1 MMGADGKMCQQKK
14 SGGQGSCWLKEVL
27 VQNTLFALDHLGQF
41 VVIFLLTTMAST
53 SGIPSSPLS
62 VLAPTTPTSAEHP
75 VRGHKPSTA
84 SSLSPLSPST
94 GGQPHVPT
102 TPLTT
107 LYLVSGLPKSP
118 HTWTLADTDS
128 VAGLHHAEGAV
139 GRWWRAEVLGSSV
152 SPGVGRSRKKSRKS
166 KETDTNV
173 IPDGPKSTRGSGALS
188 KTDLGRMLSK
198 ALKLSFPR
206 EVEII
211 AATLQPA
218 STTHTFT
225 FQVPAGASPGVAQS
239 HTAQTAHL
247 PGLRTSVMSSSTSA
261 TYNHPYVDPT
271 LPRPSSTY
279 LGPPS
284 STHLPPST
292 SPTASTDPSAD
303 RGLVT
308 YHGVCLTVWSHADEE
323 RSLAIRRALESVARS
338 RRGSGTSTNTA
349 TPATPRRPKGT
360 NGSGPTAP
368 WSDAEESEADAFS
381 MSESD
386 ADIMN
391 PNGVGMGASNLFL
404 PQNTVFWLPY
414 ALTLVSRHPI
424 YDLMRDYLT
433 LSWARFSKDVQ
444 SHTLQISKILEFPA
458 PRAGDVIKLDA
469 SPANEAESL
478 EVVCRFPGGLDF
490 GKGLVDV
497 NFTMWP
503 LFRCLNIDNILTIC
517 EIALSP
523 TGRVLFL
530 SRHPTMLGIAV
541 STIRYLVEMRGWSGI
556 ALPMVHAR
564 DAKIYIEDPGPWLM
578 GLSTEARYISRTAPE
593 VCIVDLD
600 INYVNCASP
609 PPGAVSTKQQ
619 RDKLRKILLG
629 AFDQFYH
636 PDNAIPPEFKEAF
649 PAGRFRPLCK
659 IQTKRGSSTAVV
671 AESIKAPEWWHQ
683 TKVLQAFDTVLKDR
697 ARKPSLLKRLTLMG
711 MGRRQAQLSAAE
723 QLIQR
728 SIRKRATAFV
738 DARDDLET
746 KIGRLS
752 RRLNFLMSESEL
764 WREKFVAFEGYAEK
778 LSAEAAELR
787 QKIGKEQRESRRLS
801 GLVNVSAQ
809 EKEKLANML
818 ANKETQHQA
827 ALVELESMRQNM
839 DEMERERAQMVAEVE
854 AQIERALASM
864 AFSDGDNYS
873 DYTHSR
879 PGSAMSQVSQGS
891 RIGGHSA
898 IGAGGASIGGL
909 SGIDAR
915 SLRHSGSGPGLRQA
929 ASRSASGSI
938 SMQSAS
944 ESFEGGSIRRLRS
957 VATVTTLA
965 DDASDEVTRVGV
977 DLSAQVKAELGDP
990 IKPTVILDDD
1000 ILHVRRFSVEQN
1012 GVNTM
1017 GAVDLGITERSDVV
1031 ALKVQQIQQKL
1042 ENALADHRCRRS
1054 QSITSGSAS
1063 EADSMQRVLSEAE
1076 STGRRGLSEAE
1087 STSSSNRR
1095 TRTPRGTSRL
1105 AGRHRSRSSASL
1117 RAAREA
1123 LMAVKDA
1130 VPPVPRNGSVTSS
1143 PAGIKI
1149 SNRLP
1154 SSAEKSPTGTE
1165 GKSIRKATSRV
1176 GMTTPESSSSESS
1189 HKLPILTVEPAP
1201 VSKPTLNLPDF
1212 EKYSRDDMLPTPTT
1226 PGRNVADDSDDSYL
1240 SAVDESVRDDESWSK
1255 ASGRRALDDP
1265 SLREPVKAATRSR
1278 RPRLSST
1285 STARGL
1291 HGDLPSPTISES
1303 TAVGSARGV

>member
-1 MMGADGKMCQQKK
+1 MFRRPSFNNAAAKPEPVEHTPRQNTP
-14 SGGQGSCWLKEVL
+14 SGGLTVP
-27 VQNTLFALDHLGQF
+27 NTP
-41 VVIFLLTTMAST
+41 ST
-53 SGIPSSPLS
+53 VEPQ
-62 VLAPTTPTSAEHP
+62 

-94 GGQPHVPT
+94 GGAPHVPT

-128 VAGLHHAEGAV
+128 VAGLHHAESAV

-152 SPGVGRSRKKSRKS
+152 SPGVGRSRKKSKKERKDS
-166 KETDTNV
+166 GGEGV
-173 IPDGPKSTRGSGALS
+173 IPDGVKAGPRGSGTLS

-225 FQVPAGASPGVAQS
+225 FQIPANASSGVGQS
-239 HTAQTAHL
+239 HSAQTAHL
-247 PGLRTSVMSSSTSA
+247 PGLRNSVMSSSTTG

-284 STHLPPST
+284 TTHLPPST
-292 SPTASTDPSAD
+292 SPTSTSDPTGD
-303 RGLVT
+303 RGLIT

-323 RSLAIRRALESVARS
+323 RSLAIRRALESAARS
-338 RRGSGTSTNTA
+338 RRGSGASVGTT
-349 TPATPRRPKGT
+349 TPTTPVRRTKGSN
-360 NGSGPTAP
+360 NGPAGPWT
-368 WSDAEESEADAFS
+368 DAEESETDAFS

-386 ADIMN
+386 ADVMN

-458 PRAGDVIKLDA
+458 PRAGDVIRLDA
-469 SPANEAESL
+469 SPANEVETL

-490 GKGLVDV
+490 GRGLVDV

-503 LFRCLNIDNILTIC
+503 LFRCLNLDNILTIC
-517 EIALSP
+517 ELALAP

-530 SRHPTMLGIAV
+530 SRHPAMLGIAV

-556 ALPMVHAR
+556 ALPIVHAR
-564 DAKIYIEDPGPWLM
+564 DAKIYLEDPGPWLM
-578 GLSTEARYISRTAPE
+578 GLSTEARYIARTSAE
-593 VCIVDLD
+593 VCVVDLD

-609 PPGAVSTKQQ
+609 PSGVVSTKQQ

-636 PDNAIPPEFKEAF
+636 PDNAVPPEFKEAF

-683 TKVLQAFDTVLKDR
+683 TKVLQAFDAVLKDR
-697 ARKPSLLKRLTLMG
+697 SRKPSLLKRLTLMG
-711 MGRRQAQLSAAE
+711 MGRRQAQLTAAE

-787 QKIGKEQRESRRLS
+787 AKIGKEQRESRRLS

-809 EKEKLANML
+809 EKERLAAEL
-818 ANKETQHQA
+818 HAKEEAHHA
-827 ALVELESMRQNM
+827 ALIELDAMRRNM

-864 AFSDGDNYS
+864 AFSDGENFS
-873 DYTHSR
+873 DYSR
-879 PGSAMSQVSQGS
+879 PGSAMSGVSGDES
-891 RIGGHSA
+891 GLHGHSG
-898 IGAGGASIGGL
+898 IGMGHSSIQG
-909 SGIDAR
+909 
-915 SLRHSGSGPGLRQA
+915 LRHVESGPGLRQA
-929 ASRSASGSI
+929 SGNSFGSGSF
-938 SMQSAS
+938 SD
-944 ESFEGGSIRRLRS
+944 GGSSRRLRS
-957 VATVTTLA
+957 MATATTLA

-977 DLSAQVKAELGDP
+977 DLTVVSKDAEEDPTLVTPLG
-990 IKPTVILDDD
+990 T
-1000 ILHVRRFSVEQN
+1000 RRFSVTKPEVD
-1012 GVNTM
+1012 GF
-1017 GAVDLGITERSDVV
+1017 GAVDNGISERSDVV
-1031 ALKVQQIQQKL
+1031 AMKVQQIQQKL
-1042 ENALADHRCRRS
+1042 ENALADHRQRRS
-1054 QSITSGSAS
+1054 HSVTSGSTS
-1063 EADSMQRVLSEAE
+1063 EADSIQRVLSEGDTAA
-1076 STGRRGLSEAE
+1076 RRPRA
-1087 STSSSNRR
+1087 
-1095 TRTPRGTSRL
+1095 PRGASKL
-1105 AGRHRSRSSASL
+1105 APKRHRSRSSASL

-1123 LMAVKDA
+1123 LMAAKEA
-1130 VPPVPRNGSVTSS
+1130 VPPIPRTPISGTPNGSVIGHGNETV
-1143 PAGIKI
+1143 PKVV
-1149 SNRLP
+1149 
-1154 SSAEKSPTGTE
+1154 
-1165 GKSIRKATSRV
+1165 TSRA
-1176 GMTTPESSSSESS
+1176 GMTATPERSSIESTDANTIAKPMLS
-1189 HKLPILTVEPAP
+1189 VQAFPIAPASP
-1201 VSKPTLNLPDF
+1201 QMP
-1212 EKYSRDDMLPTPTT
+1212 PTPLT
-1226 PGRNVADDSDDSYL
+1226 PNREVVEDSDDSYL
-1240 SAVDESVRDDESWSK
+1240 SAVSE
-1255 ASGRRALDDP
+1255 
-1265 SLREPVKAATRSR
+1265 
-1278 RPRLSST
+1278 
-1285 STARGL
+1285 TARGGVRSAHDSGSDEDTRRIL
-1291 HGDLPSPTISES
+1291 GPRVHRKSGARMPSPTVSEA
-1303 TAVGSARGV
+1303 TAVGTARAV

>member
-1 MMGADGKMCQQKK
+1 M
-14 SGGQGSCWLKEVL
+14 SS
-27 VQNTLFALDHLGQF
+27 NP
-41 VVIFLLTTMAST
+41 ST
-53 SGIPSSPLS
+53 SGNPTSPLS
-62 VLAPTTPTSAEHP
+62 VLAPASPTSIEHQ
-75 VRGHKPSTA
+75 VRGHKPSTT

-152 SPGVGRSRKKSRKS
+152 SPGVGRSRKKSKKS
-166 KETDTNV
+166 KETDSNV
-173 IPDGPKSTRGSGALS
+173 IPDGPKSTRGSGTLS

-225 FQVPAGASPGVAQS
+225 FQIPAGASPGVAQS
-239 HTAQTAHL
+239 HPAQTAHL
-247 PGLRTSVMSSSTSA
+247 PGLRTSVLSSSTSA

-284 STHLPPST
+284 TTHLPPNT
-292 SPTASTDPSAD
+292 SPTASTDPGAD

-338 RRGSGTSTNTA
+338 RRGSGTSTGTA
-349 TPATPRRPKGT
+349 TPATPRRPKP
-360 NGSGPTAP
+360 SSSAGPAAP
-368 WSDAEESEADAFS
+368 WSDAEESEFDAFS

-386 ADIMN
+386 AEIMN

-469 SPANEAESL
+469 SPANETETL
-478 EVVCRFPGGLDF
+478 EVVCRFPGALDF

-503 LFRCLNIDNILTIC
+503 LFRCLNLDNILTIC

-523 TGRVLFL
+523 TGRILFL

-556 ALPMVHAR
+556 ALPIVHAR
-564 DAKIYIEDPGPWLM
+564 DARIYLEDPGPWLM
-578 GLSTEARYISRTAPE
+578 GLSTEARYIARTAPE

-609 PPGAVSTKQQ
+609 PPGAVSSKQQ
-619 RDKLRKILLG
+619 RDKLRKILMG

-636 PDNAIPPEFKEAF
+636 PDNTIPPEFKEAF

-659 IQTKRGSSTAVV
+659 IQSKRGSSTAVV

-683 TKVLQAFDTVLKDR
+683 TKVLQAFDAVLKDR

-801 GLVNVSAQ
+801 GLVSVSTQ
-809 EKEKLANML
+809 EKEKLAQML
-818 ANKETQHQA
+818 ATKENEHHA

-898 IGAGGASIGGL
+898 IGVGGASIGGL
-909 SGIDAR
+909 SAVDER
-915 SLRHSGSGPGLRQA
+915 SLRHAESGPGLRHSGSGPGLRDA
-929 ASRSASGSI
+929 GSRSASGSI
-938 SMQSAS
+938 SVQSTS
-944 ESFEGGSIRRLRS
+944 ESFEGSIRRLRS
-957 VATVTTLA
+957 LATVTTLA
-965 DDASDEVTRVGV
+965 DDTSDEVTRVGV
-977 DLSAQVKAELGDP
+977 DLSAQVKAELGEP
-990 IKPTVILDDD
+990 IKPIMIHDDD
-1000 ILHVRRFSVEQN
+1000 DVVHVRRFSVEQD

-1054 QSITSGSAS
+1054 HSVTSGSAS

-1076 STGRRGLSEAE
+1076 STSRRGLSEAE

-1095 TRTPRGTSRL
+1095 TRTPRGSSRL

-1143 PAGIKI
+1143 PAGIKTLG
-1149 SNRLP
+1149 RLP
-1154 SSAEKSPTGTE
+1154 PSPTGTD
-1165 GKSIRKATSRV
+1165 GKSVRKATSRV

-1189 HKLPILTVEPAP
+1189 HKRTIVPVEP
-1201 VSKPTLNLPDF
+1201 VSKPTLNLPNF
-1212 EKYSRDDMLPTPTT
+1212 EKHSRDDMLPTPTT
-1226 PGRNVADDSDDSYL
+1226 PGRNGADDSDDSYL
-1240 SAVDESVRDDESWSK
+1240 SAVSESVRGDES
-1255 ASGRRALDDP
+1255 
-1265 SLREPVKAATRSR
+1265 
-1278 RPRLSST
+1278 
-1285 STARGL
+1285 
-1291 HGDLPSPTISES
+1291 
-1303 TAVGSARGV
+1303 

>member
-1 MMGADGKMCQQKK
+1 MA
-14 SGGQGSCWLKEVL
+14 
-27 VQNTLFALDHLGQF
+27 T
-41 VVIFLLTTMAST
+41 AST
-53 SGIPSSPLS
+53 SGNPTSPLS
-62 VLAPTTPTSAEHP
+62 VLAPASPTTFDHQ
-75 VRGHKPSTA
+75 VRGHKPSTT

-152 SPGVGRSRKKSRKS
+152 SPGVGRSRKKSRKA
-166 KETDTNV
+166 KETDNSV
-173 IPDGPKSTRGSGALS
+173 IPDGPKSTRGSGTLS

-206 EVEII
+206 EVEIV

-225 FQVPAGASPGVAQS
+225 FQVPAAAGSPGVAQS
-239 HTAQTAHL
+239 HSAQAAHL

-261 TYNHPYVDPT
+261 TYNHPYVDPS

-284 STHLPPST
+284 STHLPPNT

-303 RGLVT
+303 RGLIT

-338 RRGSGTSTNTA
+338 RRGSGASTGTA

-360 NGSGPTAP
+360 TTSSPAAP
-368 WSDAEESEADAFS
+368 WSDAEESEIDAFS

-386 ADIMN
+386 AEIMH

-469 SPANEAESL
+469 SPANEAETL

-503 LFRCLNIDNILTIC
+503 LFRCLNLDNILTIC

-523 TGRVLFL
+523 TGRILFL
-530 SRHPTMLGIAV
+530 SRHPAMLGIAV
-541 STIRYLVEMRGWSGI
+541 STIRYLVEMRGWNGI
-556 ALPMVHAR
+556 SLPIVHAR
-564 DAKIYIEDPGPWLM
+564 DARIYLEDPGPWLM
-578 GLSTEARYISRTAPE
+578 GLSTEARYIARTAPE
-593 VCIVDLD
+593 VCVVDLD

-619 RDKLRKILLG
+619 RDKLRKILVG

-636 PDNAIPPEFKEAF
+636 PDNTIPPEFKEAF

-787 QKIGKEQRESRRLS
+787 QKVGKEQRESRRLS
-801 GLVNVSAQ
+801 GLVTVGAQ
-809 EKEKLANML
+809 EKEKLAQML
-818 ANKETQHQA
+818 AAKENEHQA

-891 RIGGHSA
+891 RIGGHSG
-898 IGAGGASIGGL
+898 IGVGAASIGGL
-909 SGIDAR
+909 SGIEGR
-915 SLRHSGSGPGLRQA
+915 SLRHAESGPGLRHSGSGGLAQ
-929 ASRSASGSI
+929 SSTRSASGSI
-938 SMQSAS
+938 SMRSAS
-944 ESFEGGSIRRLRS
+944 ESFEGSTRRLRS
-957 VATVTTLA
+957 MATTTTLA

-990 IKPTVILDDD
+990 IKHTMIHEDDGFV
-1000 ILHVRRFSVEQN
+1000 HVGRFSIEQD
-1012 GVNTM
+1012 GVNSM

-1042 ENALADHRCRRS
+1042 ENALADHRSRRS
-1054 QSITSGSAS
+1054 HSITSGSAS
-1063 EADSMQRVLSEAE
+1063 EGDSMQRVLSEAE
-1076 STGRRGLSEAE
+1076 STTRRGLSEAE
-1087 STSSSNRR
+1087 STASSGRR
-1095 TRTPRGTSRL
+1095 TRTPRGASRL

-1130 VPPVPRNGSVTSS
+1130 VPPVPRSGSVRSS
-1143 PAGIKI
+1143 PTKTPSGITPESKT
-1149 SNRLP
+1149 
-1154 SSAEKSPTGTE
+1154 PTGTE
-1165 GKSIRKATSRV
+1165 GKSIPKATSRV
-1176 GMTTPESSSSESS
+1176 GMTTPESSSSESNKVPAVS
-1189 HKLPILTVEPAP
+1189 VEPAP
-1201 VSKPTLNLPDF
+1201 VTKPTLNLPEF
-1212 EKYSRDDMLPTPTT
+1212 GKVSRDDMLPTPTT
-1226 PGRNVADDSDDSYL
+1226 PGRSGAEDSDDSYL
-1240 SAVDESVRDDESWSK
+1240 SAVSESVRGDESWSK

-1265 SLREPVKAATRSR
+1265 SFHELSKEATRTR

-1285 STARGL
+1285 STARGQNSN
-1291 HGDLPSPTISES
+1291 LPSPTISES
-1303 TAVGSARGV
+1303 TAVGSVRAV

>member
-1 MMGADGKMCQQKK
+1 MA
-14 SGGQGSCWLKEVL
+14 
-27 VQNTLFALDHLGQF
+27 T
-41 VVIFLLTTMAST
+41 AST
-53 SGIPSSPLS
+53 SGIPTSPLS
-62 VLAPTTPTSAEHP
+62 VLAPATPTTIEHQ
-75 VRGHKPSTA
+75 VRGHKPSTT

-128 VAGLHHAEGAV
+128 VAGLHHVEGAV

-166 KETDTNV
+166 KETDSNV
-173 IPDGPKSTRGSGALS
+173 IPDGPKSTRGSGALN

-225 FQVPAGASPGVAQS
+225 FQIPAGASTGVAQS
-239 HTAQTAHL
+239 HSAQAAHL
-247 PGLRTSVMSSSTSA
+247 PGLRTSVMSSSTTA
-261 TYNHPYVDPT
+261 TFNHPYVDPT

-284 STHLPPST
+284 STHLPPNT
-292 SPTASTDPSAD
+292 SPTASTDPSGD
-303 RGLVT
+303 RGMVT

-323 RSLAIRRALESVARS
+323 RSLAIRRTLESVARN
-338 RRGSGTSTNTA
+338 RRGSGTSTGTA
-349 TPATPRRPKGT
+349 TPATPRRPKAT
-360 NGSGPTAP
+360 TGSSPGIP
-368 WSDAEESEADAFS
+368 WSDAEESEIDAFS

-469 SPANEAESL
+469 SPANETETL

-503 LFRCLNIDNILTIC
+503 LFRCLNLDNILTVC

-523 TGRVLFL
+523 TGRILFL

-556 ALPMVHAR
+556 ALPAVHAR
-564 DAKIYIEDPGPWLM
+564 DAKIYLEDPGPWLM
-578 GLSTEARYISRTAPE
+578 GLSTEARYIARTAPE

-629 AFDQFYH
+629 AFDQYYH
-636 PDNAIPPEFKEAF
+636 PDNTIPPEFKEAF

-787 QKIGKEQRESRRLS
+787 QKVGKEQRESRRLS

-809 EKEKLANML
+809 EKEKLAQML
-818 ANKETQHQA
+818 ASKENEHQA

-891 RIGGHSA
+891 GSRIGGHSGIG
-898 IGAGGASIGGL
+898 IGAASIGGL
-909 SGIDAR
+909 SGIDGH
-915 SLRHSGSGPGLRQA
+915 SLRHAGSGPALRQ
-929 ASRSASGSI
+929 SSTRSASGSI
-938 SMQSAS
+938 SMRSTS
-944 ESFEGGSIRRLRS
+944 ESFEGSIRRLRS
-957 VATVTTLA
+957 LATVTTLA

-977 DLSAQVKAELGDP
+977 DLSAQVKAELGHP
-990 IKPTVILDDD
+990 IKPTMILDDD
-1000 ILHVRRFSVEQN
+1000 SAVHVRRFSVSEHD
-1012 GVNTM
+1012 GVNNM

-1031 ALKVQQIQQKL
+1031 ALKVQQIQQKPF
-1042 ENALADHRCRRS
+1042 D
-1054 QSITSGSAS
+1054 
-1063 EADSMQRVLSEAE
+1063 
-1076 STGRRGLSEAE
+1076 
-1087 STSSSNRR
+1087 
-1095 TRTPRGTSRL
+1095 
-1105 AGRHRSRSSASL
+1105 
-1117 RAAREA
+1117 
-1123 LMAVKDA
+1123 
-1130 VPPVPRNGSVTSS
+1130 
-1143 PAGIKI
+1143 
-1149 SNRLP
+1149 
-1154 SSAEKSPTGTE
+1154 
-1165 GKSIRKATSRV
+1165 
-1176 GMTTPESSSSESS
+1176 
-1189 HKLPILTVEPAP
+1189 
-1201 VSKPTLNLPDF
+1201 
-1212 EKYSRDDMLPTPTT
+1212 Y
-1226 PGRNVADDSDDSYL
+1226 
-1240 SAVDESVRDDESWSK
+1240 
-1255 ASGRRALDDP
+1255 
-1265 SLREPVKAATRSR
+1265 
-1278 RPRLSST
+1278 
-1285 STARGL
+1285 
-1291 HGDLPSPTISES
+1291 
-1303 TAVGSARGV
+1303 

>member
-1 MMGADGKMCQQKK
+1 MA
-14 SGGQGSCWLKEVL
+14 S
-27 VQNTLFALDHLGQF
+27 
-41 VVIFLLTTMAST
+41 AST
-53 SGIPSSPLS
+53 SGNPTSPLS
-62 VLAPTTPTSAEHP
+62 VLAPASPTAAEHQ
-75 VRGHKPSTA
+75 VRGHKPSTT

-128 VAGLHHAEGAV
+128 VAGLHHVEGAV

-166 KETDTNV
+166 KETDGNV
-173 IPDGPKSTRGSGALS
+173 IPDGPKSTRGSGTLS

-225 FQVPAGASPGVAQS
+225 FQIPAGTSAGVAQS
-239 HTAQTAHL
+239 HSAQAAHL

-284 STHLPPST
+284 SAHLPGST

-323 RSLAIRRALESVARS
+323 RSLAIRRALESVARA
-338 RRGSGTSTNTA
+338 RRGSGTSTGTA
-349 TPATPRRPKGT
+349 TPAATPRRPKGT

-368 WSDAEESEADAFS
+368 WSDAEESDLDAFS

-469 SPANEAESL
+469 SPANETETL

-503 LFRCLNIDNILTIC
+503 LFRCLNLDNILTIC

-523 TGRVLFL
+523 TGRILFL
-530 SRHPTMLGIAV
+530 SRHPAMLGIAV

-556 ALPMVHAR
+556 SLPMVHAR
-564 DAKIYIEDPGPWLM
+564 DARIYLEDPGPWLM
-578 GLSTEARYISRTAPE
+578 GLSTEARYIARTAPE

-619 RDKLRKILLG
+619 RDKLRKILMG

-636 PDNAIPPEFKEAF
+636 PDNTIPPEFKEAF

-787 QKIGKEQRESRRLS
+787 QKINKEQRESRRLS
-801 GLVNVSAQ
+801 GLVSVSAQ
-809 EKEKLANML
+809 EKEKLAQML
-818 ANKETQHQA
+818 AAKENEHQA
-827 ALVELESMRQNM
+827 ALVELESMRHNM

-879 PGSAMSQVSQGS
+879 PGSAMSQVSSSS
-891 RIGGHSA
+891 RIGGHSGIA
-898 IGAGGASIGGL
+898 AGAASIGGL
-909 SGIDAR
+909 SGLGER
-915 SLRHSGSGPGLRQA
+915 SLRHAGSGPGLRQA
-929 ASRSASGSI
+929 SARSASGSI

-944 ESFEGGSIRRLRS
+944 ESFEGSIRRLRS
-957 VATVTTLA
+957 MATATTLA
-965 DDASDEVTRVGV
+965 DDDEVTRVGV
-977 DLSAQVKAELGDP
+977 DLSAQVK
-990 IKPTVILDDD
+990 
-1000 ILHVRRFSVEQN
+1000 VRRFSVSEQ
-1012 GVNTM
+1012 
-1017 GAVDLGITERSDVV
+1017 DV
-1031 ALKVQQIQQKL
+1031 AIKVQQIQQKL
-1042 ENALADHRCRRS
+1042 ENALADHRSRRS
-1054 QSITSGSAS
+1054 HSVTSGSAS

-1076 STGRRGLSEAE
+1076 STTRRGLSEAE
-1087 STSSSNRR
+1087 STASSNRR
-1095 TRTPRGTSRL
+1095 TRTPRGSSRL
-1105 AGRHRSRSSASL
+1105 TGRHRSH
-1117 RAAREA
+1117 
-1123 LMAVKDA
+1123 A
-1130 VPPVPRNGSVTSS
+1130 VPPIPRNGSVTSS
-1143 PAGIKI
+1143 PSGSKTP
-1149 SNRLP
+1149 SGLP
-1154 SSAEKSPTGTE
+1154 SSADRTPTGTE
-1165 GKSIRKATSRV
+1165 DKSVRKVTPRI
-1176 GMTTPESSSSESS
+1176 GMTTPESSSSESNKVPTVS
-1189 HKLPILTVEPAP
+1189 VEPAPP
-1201 VSKPTLNLPDF
+1201 VSKPTLHLPEF
-1212 EKYSRDDMLPTPTT
+1212 GKPSRDEMLPTPTT
-1226 PGRNVADDSDDSYL
+1226 PGRSGAEDSDDYL
-1240 SAVDESVRDDESWSK
+1240 SAASESVRGDESWSK
-1255 ASGRRALDDP
+1255 ASGRRVLDDP
-1265 SLREPVKAATRSR
+1265 SLYGPAKGTFSTR
-1278 RPRLSST
+1278 RLRVSST
-1285 STARGL
+1285 STARGQN
-1291 HGDLPSPTISES
+1291 GDLPSPTISES
-1303 TAVGSARGV
+1303 TAVGSVRAA

>member
-1 MMGADGKMCQQKK
+1 MAA
-14 SGGQGSCWLKEVL
+14 
-27 VQNTLFALDHLGQF
+27 T
-41 VVIFLLTTMAST
+41 AST
-53 SGIPSSPLS
+53 SGNPTSPLS
-62 VLAPTTPTSAEHP
+62 IATPSSAEYP
-75 VRGHKPSTA
+75 VRGHKPSTT

-102 TPLTT
+102 TPLST

-128 VAGLHHAEGAV
+128 VAGLHHVEGAV

-166 KETDTNV
+166 KETDSNV
-173 IPDGPKSTRGSGALS
+173 IPDGPKSTRGSGTLS

-225 FQVPAGASPGVAQS
+225 FQIPAGASAGVAQS
-239 HTAQTAHL
+239 HSSQTAHL
-247 PGLRTSVMSSSTSA
+247 PGLRTSVMSSSTTA

-284 STHLPPST
+284 STHLPPNS

-338 RRGSGTSTNTA
+338 RRGSGASTGTA
-349 TPATPRRPKGT
+349 TPATPRRPKAT
-360 NGSGPTAP
+360 NTSSPGIP
-368 WSDAEESEADAFS
+368 WSDAEESEIDAFS

-386 ADIMN
+386 AEVMN

-444 SHTLQISKILEFPA
+444 SHTLQIAKILEFPA

-469 SPANEAESL
+469 SPANETETL

-503 LFRCLNIDNILTIC
+503 LFRCLNLDNILTIC

-523 TGRVLFL
+523 TGRILFL
-530 SRHPTMLGIAV
+530 SRHPAMLGIAV

-556 ALPMVHAR
+556 SLPVVHAR
-564 DAKIYIEDPGPWLM
+564 DARIYLEDPGPWLM
-578 GLSTEARYISRTAPE
+578 GLSTEARYVSRTAPE

-609 PPGAVSTKQQ
+609 PPGAVSTKQN

-636 PDNAIPPEFKEAF
+636 PDNTIPPEFKEAF

-683 TKVLQAFDTVLKDR
+683 TKVLQAFDAVLKDR
-697 ARKPSLLKRLTLMG
+697 GRKPSLLKRLTLIG
-711 MGRRQAQLSAAE
+711 AGRRQSQLSAAE

-752 RRLNFLMSESEL
+752 RRLNFLMTESEL
-764 WREKFVAFEGYAEK
+764 WREKFVAFESYAEK
-778 LSAEAAELR
+778 LSAEATELR
-787 QKIGKEQRESRRLS
+787 QKVGKEQRESRRLS
-801 GLVNVSAQ
+801 GLVSVGAQ
-809 EKEKLANML
+809 EKEKLSQML
-818 ANKETQHQA
+818 LAKENEHRA
-827 ALVELESMRQNM
+827 ALLELESMRQNM
-839 DEMERERAQMVAEVE
+839 DEMEKERAHMVAEVE

-879 PGSAMSQVSQGS
+879 PGSAMSQVSQNS

-898 IGAGGASIGGL
+898 IGVGAPSIGGL
-909 SGIDAR
+909 SGIDGR
-915 SLRHSGSGPGLRQA
+915 SLRHVESGPRLRQGSS
-929 ASRSASGSI
+929 SRSASGSI

-944 ESFEGGSIRRLRS
+944 ESFDGSIRRLRS
-957 VATVTTLA
+957 MATTTTLA
-965 DDASDEVTRVGV
+965 DDASDEATRVGI
-977 DLSAQVKAELGDP
+977 DLSAHIKGELGDP
-990 IKPTVILDDD
+990 IKPGMIHDDD
-1000 ILHVRRFSVEQN
+1000 SVIQVRRFSVTEED

-1017 GAVDLGITERSDVV
+1017 GAVDLGISERSDVV

-1042 ENALADHRCRRS
+1042 ENALADHRSRRS
-1054 QSITSGSAS
+1054 HSITSGSAS
-1063 EADSMQRVLSEAE
+1063 EADSIQRVLSEAE

-1087 STSSSNRR
+1087 STTSSNRR
-1095 TRTPRGTSRL
+1095 TRTPRGSSRL
-1105 AGRHRSRSSASL
+1105 SGRHRSRSSASL

-1123 LMAVKDA
+1123 LLAAKEA
-1130 VPPVPRNGSVTSS
+1130 VPPVPRSPVGTKTPIGAPSGSDRTT
-1143 PAGIKI
+1143 
-1149 SNRLP
+1149 
-1154 SSAEKSPTGTE
+1154 PTGNE
-1165 GKSIRKATSRV
+1165 NRGVRKATSRV
-1176 GMTTPESSSSESS
+1176 GMTTPESSSSESG
-1189 HKLPILTVEPAP
+1189 KVPTVSVESAP
-1201 VSKPTLNLPDF
+1201 VTKPTVYLPEF
-1212 EKYSRDDMLPTPTT
+1212 GKHSRDDMLPTPSTI
-1226 PGRNVADDSDDSYL
+1226 GRSGADDSDDSYL
-1240 SAVDESVRDDESWSK
+1240 SAVSESMRGDESWSR
-1255 ASGRRALDDP
+1255 ATGRRILDDP
-1265 SLREPVKAATRSR
+1265 GHHEPVKGSSRTRRNRAGS
-1278 RPRLSST
+1278 SST
-1285 STARGL
+1285 TRGQY
-1291 HGDLPSPTISES
+1291 GDLPSPTISES
-1303 TAVGSARGV
+1303 TAVGSARAV

>member
-1 MMGADGKMCQQKK
+1 MA
-14 SGGQGSCWLKEVL
+14 
-27 VQNTLFALDHLGQF
+27 T
-41 VVIFLLTTMAST
+41 AST
-53 SGIPSSPLS
+53 SGIPTSPLS
-62 VLAPTTPTSAEHP
+62 VLAPATPTSVEHQ
-75 VRGHKPSTA
+75 VRGHKPSTT

-128 VAGLHHAEGAV
+128 VAGLHHVEGAV

-166 KETDTNV
+166 KETDSNV
-173 IPDGPKSTRGSGALS
+173 IPDGPKSTRGSGALN

-225 FQVPAGASPGVAQS
+225 FQIPAGASTGVAQS
-239 HTAQTAHL
+239 HSAQTAHL
-247 PGLRTSVMSSSTSA
+247 PGLRTSVMSSSTTA

-284 STHLPPST
+284 STHLPPNT
-292 SPTASTDPSAD
+292 SPTASTDPSGD
-303 RGLVT
+303 RGMVT

-323 RSLAIRRALESVARS
+323 RSLAIRRTLESVART
-338 RRGSGTSTNTA
+338 RRGSGTSTGTA
-349 TPATPRRPKGT
+349 TPATPRRPKAT
-360 NGSGPTAP
+360 NGSSHGIP
-368 WSDAEESEADAFS
+368 WSDAEESEIDAFS

-386 ADIMN
+386 ADVMN

-469 SPANEAESL
+469 SPANETETL

-503 LFRCLNIDNILTIC
+503 LFRCLNLDNILTVC

-523 TGRVLFL
+523 TGRILFL

-556 ALPMVHAR
+556 ALPAVHAR
-564 DAKIYIEDPGPWLM
+564 DAKIYLEDPGPWLM
-578 GLSTEARYISRTAPE
+578 GLSTEARYIARTAPE

-629 AFDQFYH
+629 AFDQYYH
-636 PDNAIPPEFKEAF
+636 PDNTIPPEFKEAF

-787 QKIGKEQRESRRLS
+787 QKVGKEQRESRRLS

-809 EKEKLANML
+809 EKEKLAQML
-818 ANKETQHQA
+818 ASKESEHQA
-827 ALVELESMRQNM
+827 ALIELESMRQNM

-891 RIGGHSA
+891 GSRIGGHSGIG
-898 IGAGGASIGGL
+898 IGAASIGGL
-909 SGIDAR
+909 SGIDGH
-915 SLRHSGSGPGLRQA
+915 SLRHAGSGPALRQ
-929 ASRSASGSI
+929 SSTRSASGSI
-938 SMQSAS
+938 SMRSAS
-944 ESFEGGSIRRLRS
+944 ESFEGSIRRLRS
-957 VATVTTLA
+957 LATVTTLA
-965 DDASDEVTRVGV
+965 DDASDEATRVGV
-977 DLSAQVKAELGDP
+977 DLSAQVKAELGDS
-990 IKPTVILDDD
+990 IKPTLIHDDD
-1000 ILHVRRFSVEQN
+1000 SVVHVRRFSVSEHDS
-1012 GVNTM
+1012 VNTM

-1042 ENALADHRCRRS
+1042 ENALADHRSRRS
-1054 QSITSGSAS
+1054 HSVTSGSAS

-1076 STGRRGLSEAE
+1076 STSRRGLSEAE
-1087 STSSSNRR
+1087 STASSNRR

-1143 PAGIKI
+1143 PIKAP
-1149 SNRLP
+1149 SRQL
-1154 SSAEKSPTGTE
+1154 SSADKTPTEADSKGV
-1165 GKSIRKATSRV
+1165 RKATSRV
-1176 GMTTPESSSSESS
+1176 GMATPESTSSESS
-1189 HKLPILTVEPAP
+1189 KVPVVSVEPAP
-1201 VSKPTLNLPDF
+1201 VTKPTLHLPEF
-1212 EKYSRDDMLPTPTT
+1212 GKPSRDDMLPTPTT
-1226 PGRNVADDSDDSYL
+1226 PGRNAADDSDDSYL
-1240 SAVDESVRDDESWSK
+1240 SAVSESVRGDDSWSR
-1255 ASGRRALDDP
+1255 ASSRRAFDDP
-1265 SLREPVKAATRSR
+1265 SFHEPTKGASRTR

-1285 STARGL
+1285 STARGQNA
-1291 HGDLPSPTISES
+1291 DLPSPTLSES
-1303 TAVGSARGV
+1303 TAVGSARAV

>member
-1 MMGADGKMCQQKK
+1 MFRRPSFNNTAAKPEPVEHTPRQNTP
-14 SGGQGSCWLKEVL
+14 SGGLTVP
-27 VQNTLFALDHLGQF
+27 NTP
-41 VVIFLLTTMAST
+41 ST
-53 SGIPSSPLS
+53 VEPQ
-62 VLAPTTPTSAEHP
+62 

-94 GGQPHVPT
+94 GGVPHVPT

-128 VAGLHHAEGAV
+128 VAGLHHADGAV

-152 SPGVGRSRKKSRKS
+152 SPGVGRSRKKSKKERK
-166 KETDTNV
+166 ENGAEGV
-173 IPDGPKSTRGSGALS
+173 IPDGAKASPRGSGALG
-188 KTDLGRMLSK
+188 KADLGRMLSK

-206 EVEII
+206 EVEIV

-225 FQVPAGASPGVAQS
+225 FQIPANASSGVPQS
-239 HTAQTAHL
+239 HSAQTAHL
-247 PGLRTSVMSSSTSA
+247 PGLRNSVMSSSTTA

-284 STHLPPST
+284 SAHLPPST
-292 SPTASTDPSAD
+292 SPTSTSDPSGD

-323 RSLAIRRALESVARS
+323 RSLAIRRALESAARS
-338 RRGSGTSTNTA
+338 RRGSGASAGTA
-349 TPATPRRPKGT
+349 TPNTPLRRTKGSATSPG
-360 NGSGPTAP
+360 GPWT
-368 WSDAEESEADAFS
+368 DAEESETDAFS

-386 ADIMN
+386 AEVMN

-458 PRAGDVIKLDA
+458 PRAGDVIRLDA
-469 SPANEAESL
+469 SPANETDSL

-490 GKGLVDV
+490 GRGLVDV

-503 LFRCLNIDNILTIC
+503 LFRCLNLDNILTIC
-517 EIALSP
+517 ELALAP
-523 TGRVLFL
+523 TGKILFL

-556 ALPMVHAR
+556 SLPIVHAR
-564 DAKIYIEDPGPWLM
+564 DARIYLEDPGPWLM
-578 GLSTEARYISRTAPE
+578 GLSTEARYIARTSPE
-593 VCIVDLD
+593 VCVVDLD
-600 INYVNCASP
+600 INYVNCSSP
-609 PPGAVSTKQQ
+609 PNGVVSTKQQ

-636 PDNAIPPEFKEAF
+636 PDNTVPPEFKEAF

-671 AESIKAPEWWHQ
+671 AESIKAPGWWHQ
-683 TKVLQAFDTVLKDR
+683 TKVLQAFDAVLKDKS
-697 ARKPSLLKRLTLMG
+697 RKPSLLKRLTLMG

-723 QLIQR
+723 QLVQR

-752 RRLNFLMSESEL
+752 RRLNFLMGESEL

-787 QKIGKEQRESRRLS
+787 AKIGKEQRESRRLS

-809 EKEKLANML
+809 EKERLAAEL
-818 ANKETQHQA
+818 HAKEEAHQA
-827 ALVELESMRQNM
+827 ALVELDTMKRNM

-864 AFSDGDNYS
+864 AFSDGEGFS
-873 DYTHSR
+873 DYSR
-879 PGSAMSQVSQGS
+879 PGSAMSEVSGENS
-891 RIGGHSA
+891 GIHGHSG
-898 IGAGGASIGGL
+898 IGVGHASVQG
-909 SGIDAR
+909 
-915 SLRHSGSGPGLRQA
+915 LRHVESGPGLRH
-929 ASRSASGSI
+929 ASG
-938 SMQSAS
+938 QSFGSGSLSDGAS
-944 ESFEGGSIRRLRS
+944 SRRLRS
-957 VATVTTLA
+957 MATATTLA

-977 DLSAQVKAELGDP
+977 DISSAMAKEGMEDPTSLGA
-990 IKPTVILDDD
+990 
-1000 ILHVRRFSVEQN
+1000 RRFSASKHE
-1012 GVNTM
+1012 GVD
-1017 GAVDLGITERSDVV
+1017 GFVAVDQGITERSDVV
-1031 ALKVQQIQQKL
+1031 AMKVHQIQQKL
-1042 ENALADHRCRRS
+1042 ESALADHRQRRS
-1054 QSITSGSAS
+1054 HSVTSGSAS
-1063 EADSMQRVLSEAE
+1063 EADSIQRVLSEGDSAA
-1076 STGRRGLSEAE
+1076 RRVRA
-1087 STSSSNRR
+1087 
-1095 TRTPRGTSRL
+1095 PHPASRL
-1105 AGRHRSRSSASL
+1105 AEGATPKRRRSRSSASI

-1130 VPPVPRNGSVTSS
+1130 VPPIPKAPASGTPNGSVVGHGNETV
-1143 PAGIKI
+1143 PK
-1149 SNRLP
+1149 LP
-1154 SSAEKSPTGTE
+1154 TRA
-1165 GKSIRKATSRV
+1165 
-1176 GMTTPESSSSESS
+1176 GMTATPERSSIDSTDVNAIAKPFLDVKAFPLAPGS
-1189 HKLPILTVEPAP
+1189 PRMPLTPLTP
-1201 VSKPTLNLPDF
+1201 
-1212 EKYSRDDMLPTPTT
+1212 SR
-1226 PGRNVADDSDDSYL
+1226 GIAEDSDDSYL
-1240 SAVDESVRDDESWSK
+1240 SAVSE
-1255 ASGRRALDDP
+1255 
-1265 SLREPVKAATRSR
+1265 
-1278 RPRLSST
+1278 
-1285 STARGL
+1285 TARGGVRAESGSDEDTRRIMGRRV
-1291 HGDLPSPTISES
+1291 HRKSGARMPSPAVSEA
-1303 TAVGSARGV
+1303 TAVGTARAA